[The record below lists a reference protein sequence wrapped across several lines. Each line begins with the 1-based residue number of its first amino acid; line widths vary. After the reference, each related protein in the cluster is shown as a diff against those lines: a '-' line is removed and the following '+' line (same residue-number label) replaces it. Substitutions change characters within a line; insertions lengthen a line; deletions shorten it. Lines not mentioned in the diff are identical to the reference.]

1 MARKFEGIKVGDE
14 VALTGVEVRGTVTDV
29 QGTSLEIGNEWY
41 SDNRWNAEVI
51 VPADNPGNDAVGT
64 VRQHSNSTLFIK
76 TAGDRWIG
84 LNTGSTYVNGDLV
97 DTEVV
102 RVVVIE
108 KAESTPTTYSAT
120 DREPPREGQYSDVDG
135 DTWAWDGGWFW
146 AFAGG
151 GRANDERD
159 AWAAV
164 VSHYPSIF
172 PLTRIEG

>member
-1 MARKFEGIKVGDE
+1 MARKFEGIKVGDF
-14 VALTGVEVRGTVTDV
+14 VALTGVEVRGTVTAVD
-29 QGTSLEIGNEWY
+29 GTSLEIGNEWY
-41 SDNRWNAEVI
+41 GGAGWNAEVI
-51 VPADNPGNDAVGT
+51 VSASNPEDDAVGT
-64 VRQHSNSTLFIK
+64 VRLHSNSTLFIK
-76 TAGDRWIG
+76 TVGNRWIS
-84 LNTGSTYVNGDLV
+84 LKTGSTYVNGDLV

-102 RVVVIE
+102 RVVIE